1 MQNGQQR
8 PWCKGERVQE
18 LKYIP
23 VPVPVTVTYF
33 HTETIM
39 TMGLHCRVSAT
50 DGVELENQYDTVL
63 GIHDVSAMKE
73 TQKVDANEKLKIF
86 LLMPG

>member
-1 MQNGQQR
+1 
-8 PWCKGERVQE
+8 
-18 LKYIP
+18 
-23 VPVPVTVTYF
+23 
-33 HTETIM
+33 M
-39 TMGLHCRVSAT
+39 TMGLHCHVSAT

-86 LLMPG
+86 LLRPG